1 MSPRPDSLPPATPAG
16 VEVLTRILT
25 EGPIPRVEIARR
37 TGLSQAAVT
46 KAVTPLVETGFV
58 ADRPTPPVDN
68 QLAIGRPVSPLG
80 VVADR
85 VAVIGLKV
93 TPTDLIGVT
102 TDFRA
107 GIHTVRHAPL
117 TSTQP
122 ETVLRSLADLARALV
137 AELATTQQTVAAAS
151 TAKPVRTADRSS
163 TAAGIV
169 RKAVRT
175 TGRSSVAAGGA
186 SVAADTAGKAVRT
199 TVRSSAASVSTA
211 AAGPLIGIGVAV
223 SGDVDSRNGVV
234 RDSPLMGWHDVR
246 VADLLGAELPV
257 PVLVTNDVHA
267 LTVAEH
273 WFGVG
278 VNADSFAVVTIGSGV
293 GCGLYVNGEV
303 VSGAHGVSGELG
315 HLPLA
320 PGDLVC
326 TCGRRGC
333 VETVASSDAILAR
346 VRASTGRPELEL
358 AGAIELAHAGD
369 GRAREAFD
377 RAGEVIGSALAA
389 MVNLVGPELVVIAG
403 EGVADYDLYEQRM
416 RQAFADHAFGAA
428 GECRLTLRSH
438 TFDDWARGA
447 AATVIRAYVR
457 GEQPFPR

>member
-1 MSPRPDSLPPATPAG
+1 VPLRPNRPLPLATPAG

-25 EGPIPRVEIARR
+25 QGPIPRVEIARR

-46 KAVTPLVETGFV
+46 KAVAPLIEAGFV
-58 ADRPTPPVDN
+58 TDQPVAAPADEVARVE
-68 QLAIGRPVSPLG
+68 LGIGRPVSPLT
-80 VVADR
+80 VVPDSIS
-85 VAVIGLKV
+85 VIGLKV

-107 GIHTVRHAPL
+107 GIRAVRHQQVTD
-117 TSTQP
+117 TSA
-122 ETVLRSLADLARALV
+122 ESVIKRL
-137 AELATTQQTVAAAS
+137 AELAKELIETLDD
-151 TAKPVRTADRSS
+151 PADP
-163 TAAGIV
+163 
-169 RKAVRT
+169 
-175 TGRSSVAAGGA
+175 
-186 SVAADTAGKAVRT
+186 
-199 TVRSSAASVSTA
+199 
-211 AAGPLIGIGVAV
+211 AGPLIGIGVAV
-223 SGDVDSRNGVV
+223 SGDVDAVHGVV
-234 RDSPLMGWHDVR
+234 RDSPFMGWRDIPVASLLSEQVKAPVVVSNDVR
-246 VADLLGAELPV
+246 
-257 PVLVTNDVHA
+257 A

-278 VNADSFAVVTIGSGV
+278 VDADSFAVVTIGSGV
-293 GCGLYVNGEV
+293 GCGLYINGEV

-346 VRASTGRPELEL
+346 VRETTGQPELDL
-358 AGAIELAHAGD
+358 SGAIELAHNGD
-369 GRAREAFD
+369 EHAREAFD

-403 EGVADYDLYEQRM
+403 EGVADYDLYDQRM
-416 RQAFADHAFGAA
+416 RQAFAEHAFGAA
-428 GECRLTLRSH
+428 GDCRLMLRSH

-447 AATVIRAYVR
+447 AATVIRSYVR
-457 GEQPFPR
+457 GEPPLNR

>member
-1 MSPRPDSLPPATPAG
+1 MPLRPNRPLPLATPAG

-25 EGPIPRVEIARR
+25 QGPIPRVEIARR

-46 KAVTPLVETGFV
+46 KAVAPLIEAGFV
-58 ADRPTPPVDN
+58 TDQPVSVPADDASESRAE
-68 QLAIGRPVSPLG
+68 LGIGRPVSPLT
-80 VVADR
+80 VVPDSIS
-85 VAVIGLKV
+85 VIGLKV

-107 GIHTVRHAPL
+107 GIRAVRHQQVTDMSADA
-117 TSTQP
+117 
-122 ETVLRSLADLARALV
+122 VIKRLADLAN
-137 AELATTQQTVAAAS
+137 ELIATLDD
-151 TAKPVRTADRSS
+151 PVDP
-163 TAAGIV
+163 
-169 RKAVRT
+169 
-175 TGRSSVAAGGA
+175 
-186 SVAADTAGKAVRT
+186 
-199 TVRSSAASVSTA
+199 
-211 AAGPLIGIGVAV
+211 AGPLIGIGVAV
-223 SGDVDSRNGVV
+223 SGDVDARHGVV
-234 RDSPLMGWHDVR
+234 RDSPFMGWRDVPVAALLSSQLEVPVVVSNDVR
-246 VADLLGAELPV
+246 
-257 PVLVTNDVHA
+257 A

-278 VNADSFAVVTIGSGV
+278 VDADSFAVVTIGSGV
-293 GCGLYVNGEV
+293 GCGLYINGEV

-346 VRASTGRPELEL
+346 VRETTGRTELDL
-358 AGAIELAHAGD
+358 SGAIELAHSGD
-369 GRAREAFD
+369 ARAREAFD

-403 EGVADYDLYEQRM
+403 EGVADYDLYDQRM
-416 RQAFADHAFGAA
+416 RQAFSEHAFGAA
-428 GECRLTLRSH
+428 GDCRLMLRSH

-447 AATVIRAYVR
+447 ATTVIRSYVR
-457 GEQPFPR
+457 GEPPLTR

>member
-1 MSPRPDSLPPATPAG
+1 MSPLPHRPLPLATPAG
-16 VEVLTRILT
+16 IEVLTRILT
-25 EGPIPRVEIARR
+25 QGPIARVEIARR

-46 KAVTPLVETGFV
+46 KAVAPLIEAGFV
-58 ADRPTPPVDN
+58 TDQPVTGPDEPVAS
-68 QLAIGRPVSPLG
+68 QLGIGRPVSPLT
-80 VVADR
+80 VVPDS

-102 TDFRA
+102 TDFTARIRA
-107 GIHTVRHAPL
+107 VRHSGLPDTA
-117 TSTQP
+117 P
-122 ETVLRSLADLARALV
+122 ETVLQHLG
-137 AELATTQQTVAAAS
+137 ELAEELIGTLDD
-151 TAKPVRTADRSS
+151 PDEP
-163 TAAGIV
+163 
-169 RKAVRT
+169 
-175 TGRSSVAAGGA
+175 
-186 SVAADTAGKAVRT
+186 
-199 TVRSSAASVSTA
+199 
-211 AAGPLIGIGVAV
+211 AGPLVGVGVAV
-223 SGDVDSRNGVV
+223 SGDVDSRHGVV
-234 RDSPLMGWHDVR
+234 RDSPFMGWRDVPVAALLTEKLGVPVVVSNDVR
-246 VADLLGAELPV
+246 
-257 PVLVTNDVHA
+257 A

-278 VNADSFAVVTIGSGV
+278 VDADSFAVVTIGSGV

-303 VSGAHGVSGELG
+303 VSGAYGVSGELG

-320 PGDLVC
+320 PGDLLC

-346 VRASTGRPELEL
+346 ARETTGRPDLDL

-369 GRAREAFD
+369 EHARGAFD

-416 RQAFADHAFGAA
+416 REAFGAHAFGAA
-428 GECRLTLRSH
+428 GDCRLMLRSH

-447 AATVIRAYVR
+447 AATVIRSYVR
-457 GEQPFPR
+457 GEPPFRR